1 MAVHYQ
7 IAGSTAAEISASV
20 EAGVGSGALG
30 AGAALPPVRVLAER
44 LGVSAAT
51 VASSYQRLRQRGVV
65 ETAGRH
71 GTRVRSRPPV
81 ATSRAARRLG
91 VPVGVLDL
99 SAGEPDRRLLP
110 DLHEHLRR
118 VAAAPW
124 QPLGYAGGGP
134 LPELLDLARERMSGH
149 GVPVRAAELTV
160 THGALDGIER
170 LLTAHLRPGD
180 RVAIE
185 DPGWANLLDLIAA
198 LGLAPV
204 SMPIDEAGPTEAG
217 LRAAIA
223 AGVRAAVVTSRA
235 HNPTG
240 AALTRDRAAA
250 LRRVLRQAEDVL
262 VIEDDHAGDLARVP
276 LHPLAG
282 ATPNW
287 ALLQSVSKPYGPDL
301 RLAVLAGDPM
311 TVARVQGRM
320 RLGAGWVS
328 TLVQRLVVEL
338 WRDGTVAAAVDAA
351 ARSYERRREE
361 LRSALAV
368 RGVAALGRTGLN
380 VWVPTADETSA
391 VGRLRDAGYAVA
403 PGALHRIDSAP
414 AVRITVSE
422 LDLPG
427 IPRLADAVSAALHP
441 YASVLAR

>member
-1 MAVHYQ
+1 
-7 IAGSTAAEISASV
+7 
-20 EAGVGSGALG
+20 
-30 AGAALPPVRVLAER
+30 
-44 LGVSAAT
+44 
-51 VASSYQRLRQRGVV
+51 
-65 ETAGRH
+65 
-71 GTRVRSRPPV
+71 
-81 ATSRAARRLG
+81 
-91 VPVGVLDL
+91 
-99 SAGEPDRRLLP
+99 
-110 DLHEHLRR
+110 
-118 VAAAPW
+118 
-124 QPLGYAGGGP
+124 
-134 LPELLDLARERMSGH
+134 
-149 GVPVRAAELTV
+149 
-160 THGALDGIER
+160 
-170 LLTAHLRPGD
+170 
-180 RVAIE
+180 
-185 DPGWANLLDLIAA
+185 
-198 LGLAPV
+198 
-204 SMPIDEAGPTEAG
+204 